1 MASNAHT
8 VLLKLIKWQWLAI
21 LKTIFFPEIA
31 ECCCWES
38 GFGKACKMSAE
49 RLLEIYDKA
58 LGHSS
63 NTVSMNQCADQDKS
77 SFFGQAH
84 YYAYLL

>member
-1 MASNAHT
+1 
-8 VLLKLIKWQWLAI
+8 
-21 LKTIFFPEIA
+21 
-31 ECCCWES
+31 
-38 GFGKACKMSAE
+38 MSAE

-63 NTVSMNQCADQDKS
+63 NAVSMNQCADQDKS